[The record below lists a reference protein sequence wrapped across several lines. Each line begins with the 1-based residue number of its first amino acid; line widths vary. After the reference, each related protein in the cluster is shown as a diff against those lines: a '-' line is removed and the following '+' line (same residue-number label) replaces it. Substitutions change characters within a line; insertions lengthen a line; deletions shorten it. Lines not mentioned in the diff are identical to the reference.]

1 MGDHQEDYFSE
12 TERSQLRQASAKLL
26 ILMAH
31 ERLRQLRDKRQADQR
46 AVQEDLASVSSG
58 KDTGS
63 TS

>member
-31 ERLRQLRDKRQADQR
+31 ERLTELRRRRAQHDLAKRQ
-46 AVQEDLASVSSG
+46 SG

-63 TS
+63 PS